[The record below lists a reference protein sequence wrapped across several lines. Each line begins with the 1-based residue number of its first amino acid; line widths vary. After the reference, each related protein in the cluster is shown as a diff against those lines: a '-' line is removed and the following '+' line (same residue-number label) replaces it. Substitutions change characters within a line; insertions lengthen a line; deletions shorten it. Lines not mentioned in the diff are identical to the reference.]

1 MDIQRA
7 VQGKTLD
14 ISEKGRRQDGRL
26 ISLDRRL
33 FMQFMAFGGATG
45 HGEDQPGF
53 GSALEGTEA
62 SGSGATSPDTSHY
75 IQALESAGIQG
86 ALYEDIND
94 PNGIGLL
101 TFSEHPDDFI
111 TKTRPLLK
119 GAPFNRL
126 RLKPEYT
133 MLGRTYSIGYEDDLE
148 RVLIQRPIQRVTD
161 PQLPWVIWYPVRR
174 SGSFERLPAEE
185 QRTILMEHGGIGR
198 AYGSAD
204 LAYDIR
210 LACFGLDKNDND
222 FVIGLL
228 GHDLYPLSNIVE
240 RMRKTVQTS
249 QYLTNLGPFFVGKAA
264 WQSKQ
269 VNQ

>member
-7 VQGKTLD
+7 VEGKTLD
-14 ISEKGRRQDGRL
+14 LSEKGRAKDGRI

-33 FMQFMAFGGATG
+33 FMQFMAFGGAAEPGKAGEISDLPGDLTG
-45 HGEDQPGF
+45 YTKV
-53 GSALEGTEA
+53 LEE
-62 SGSGATSPDTSHY
+62 
-75 IQALESAGIQG
+75 AGIQG

-94 PNGIGLL
+94 PTGIGLL
-101 TFSEHPDDFI
+101 TFSQDPDDFLI
-111 TKTRPLLK
+111 KTRPLLRS
-119 GAPFNRL
+119 GPFSKL
-126 RLKPEYT
+126 HLKPEFT

-148 RVLIQRPIQRVTD
+148 RVLLTRPIQRVTD
-161 PQLPWVIWYPVRR
+161 PGLPWVVWYPVRR
-174 SGSFERLPAEE
+174 SGAFERLPAEE

-198 AYGSAD
+198 AYGQAD

-228 GHDLYPLSNIVE
+228 GHELFPLSNIVE
-240 RMRKTVQTS
+240 RMRKTRQTS

-269 VNQ
+269 VNP